1 MARTPGLLNHN
12 LSKQQPP
19 KHVESCLHQ
28 AITALQLIQLTLSE
42 YKHIETFL
50 ESSAKKQQSIPDIFY
65 YAVKSVVHPAEP
77 LVEFRT
83 AALKPLCVKALK
95 RIFLLCDEN
104 QVQDYCLML
113 LASHNL
119 LAFGSCAVHIHPAP

>member
-1 MARTPGLLNHN
+1 ML
-12 LSKQQPP
+12 
-19 KHVESCLHQ
+19 VEATCW
-28 AITALQLIQLTLSE
+28 LQLIQLILSE

-77 LVEFRT
+77 LVEFHT

-95 RIFLLCDEN
+95 RVFLLCDAN
-104 QVQDYCLML
+104 QVCALCCSISVL
-113 LASHNL
+113 LIPWQYRL
-119 LAFGSCAVHIHPAP
+119 PL

>member
-1 MARTPGLLNHN
+1 MQSTDGIVSIFH
-12 LSKQQPP
+12 SKSSGPL
-19 KHVESCLHQ
+19 KDVMLVEATCW
-28 AITALQLIQLTLSE
+28 LQLIQLILSE

-77 LVEFRT
+77 LVEFHT

-95 RIFLLCDEN
+95 RVFLLCDAN
-104 QVQDYCLML
+104 QVCALCCSISVL
-113 LASHNL
+113 LIPWQYRL
-119 LAFGSCAVHIHPAP
+119 PL